1 VHLRLLVV
9 ALAVP
14 FPALAQSPEGERV
27 FAIQNRRHLM
37 AHEFAGA
44 VGVLPMD
51 AFFKGVTFSGSY
63 TYHFTELIGWEMV
76 HGIYSREVATGLEE
90 DLETNFGVRP
100 TEHEGWDYAIGS
112 SFVFK
117 PLYGK
122 IAAANRSVI
131 HHEVFLVAGPS
142 AAHLPAGFSYGP
154 SLGLGLRFFASRL
167 LSIRFDVR
175 EMVHFGGGDIRNDV
189 WLALGVAFN
198 VGGERP

>member
-1 VHLRLLVV
+1 V
-9 ALAVP
+9 ALAAAA
-14 FPALAQSPEGERV
+14 PAWGQSPEGERV

-51 AFFKGVTFSGSY
+51 AFFKGLTFSGSY
-63 TYHFTELIGWEMV
+63 TYHFTDLLGWEMV
-76 HGIYSREVATGLEE
+76 HGIYSREVATDLEE

-100 TEHEGWDYAIGS
+100 TDHEGWDYAIGS
-112 SFVFK
+112 SIVFK

-122 IAAANRSVI
+122 IAAANRTVV

-142 AAHLPAGFSYGP
+142 AAHLPEGFAYGP

-175 EMVHFGGGDIRNDV
+175 DMVHFGGGDIRNDV

-198 VGGERP
+198 VGGGERP